1 MVFRLAE
8 IAAWIDAVVD
18 GDDSIEI
25 TGLAKIEEAEAGQMS
40 FIANPK
46 YEKHIETTRASAVI
60 VATNFPAAGVTLLRT
75 ADPYFA
81 FLQLVQRFYG
91 GPPALTPGIHE
102 TAVIAPDAAIG
113 EGSAIGAH
121 VCVGRGCR
129 IGARVQLHP
138 GVVLGDAVEIGDETI
153 LYPQVSVRE
162 RCRVGRR
169 VIIHNGAVIG
179 SDGFGFAFKE
189 GRYHKIPQTGIVEIH
204 DDVEIGANVTID
216 RATLGATV
224 IHEGVKLD
232 NLIQIAHNVEI
243 GRHTAIA
250 AQSGISGSSRIGAW
264 VRMGGQAGVAGHLG
278 IGDKAVVGA
287 QAGVTKDVPEGT
299 FVSGYPAKPH
309 MIALREEASLAKL
322 PELIKRIREIEK
334 ELEALKAALGS
345 QPDAS

>member
-18 GDDSIEI
+18 GDDSLEI
-25 TGLAKIEEAEAGQMS
+25 TGLAKIEEAVPGQLS

-60 VATNFPAAGVTLLRT
+60 VAKDFPAAGVTLLRT
-75 ADPYFA
+75 ADPYYA
-81 FLQLVQRFYG
+81 FLQLVQRLYG
-91 GPPALTPGIHE
+91 GPPALTPGIHA
-102 TAVIAPDAAIG
+102 TAVIGAEATVG
-113 EGSAIGAH
+113 EGSAIAAH

-138 GVVLGDAVEIGDETI
+138 GVVLGDEVEIGDDTV

-162 RCRVGRR
+162 RCRIGQR

-224 IHEGVKLD
+224 IHAGVKLD
-232 NLIQIAHNVEI
+232 NLIQVAHNVEI
-243 GRHTAIA
+243 GSHTAIA
-250 AQSGISGSSRIGAW
+250 AQAGISGSSRIGAY

-309 MIALREEASLAKL
+309 MVALREEASLAKL

-334 ELEALKAALGS
+334 ELEALKAASGS
-345 QPDAS
+345 QPEAS